1 MFPVSCSRKEYVDTR
16 FGTYG
21 AKSWPVKTPSRD
33 YPVVRTP
40 QFPSLVRKLRFP
52 HVSQP
57 KKKKKKKNSF
67 QILQLDK
74 VFPELE
80 FT

>member
-1 MFPVSCSRKEYVDTR
+1 MWTQGLDCMELKAPWS
-16 FGTYG
+16 
-21 AKSWPVKTPSRD
+21 VKIPSRD

-40 QFPSLVRKLRFP
+40 QVPSLVRELRFP

-57 KKKKKKKNSF
+57 KKKSF

-74 VFPELE
+74 VFPEFE

>member
-1 MFPVSCSRKEYVDTR
+1 MDTR

-21 AKSWPVKTPSRD
+21 AKSRPVKTPSRD

-40 QFPSLVRKLRFP
+40 QFPSLLRKLRFP

-57 KKKKKKKNSF
+57 KKKKSF